1 MAFADIVRKQRSGG
15 KGIFGSLS
23 SAATESLK
31 EKMDPRNLLNQKGV
45 LTALFP
51 GLRSYKTK
59 QIERSSRTIATGPSL
74 VSVNND
80 TLNAMNEKLDFI
92 GKNTMSLPI
101 MMRDIN
107 VMRQSMIKLVK
118 LQGGEQKD
126 KADRFFKTS
135 AEQEKLYENTLKS
148 KKSSTAPTKVGEKKE
163 SSFSTFALLAG
174 VFLGLLGAYFAS
186 PEFKEKVN
194 ELIGGLVST
203 IQPKIEEIFGEIFSN
218 FVLGITAVI
227 STLLLLKGAFIAF
240 ETFVKAM
247 VARLAMK
254 MFGPAAPIPTPET
267 PGNIPDTDTDKDK
280 KRKGGRPKG
289 KITGKSGHIQDRP
302 KGNVD
307 KAKELASKARGA
319 MNLTNFG
326 RMGVLGLLVG
336 EAYMLYKLIES
347 DSHETKSQSDVEHG
361 IPGSWSPDEG
371 FTAEGGP
378 INTDNIKGLSSVPN
392 YVDPSGAKAEQNRL
406 SNYKP
411 SRVSNDELL
420 EMIGKAEGGAM
431 GYDAINR
438 GTAGDTPTGLPGLS
452 NMTVGQVMQLQ
463 QDKKVFA
470 AGRYQIIPTTL
481 DGLVKSGVV
490 KKEDIFDSA
499 TQDKLANELIQ
510 RRLNKAGN
518 DPIQQQ
524 LELSKEFASIANPHT
539 GSSYY
544 DGKGN
549 NKASIASIFTR
560 TPGSTIAA
568 SSVAVADGKMGSS
581 MPPVVIN
588 SPQTVNNMGQS
599 GSSNIVTASVL
610 DEEFARL
617 LFERAVI

>member
-1 MAFADIVRKQRSGG
+1 MAFADVIRKQRSGG
-15 KGIFGSLS
+15 KGVFGSLS

-31 EKMDPRNLLNQKGV
+31 EKMDPRNLLDQKGV

-51 GLRSYKTK
+51 GLKSYKTK
-59 QIERSSRTIATGPSL
+59 QVERSSRRIATGPSL

-126 KADRFFKTS
+126 SADKFFKTS

-148 KKSSTAPTKVGEKKE
+148 KKGSTAPTKVGGEVKT
-163 SSFSTFALLAG
+163 SSMGNLALMAT
-174 VFLGLLGAYFAS
+174 VFLGVLGAYFTS
-186 PEFKEKVN
+186 SEFKEKVDN
-194 ELIGGLVST
+194 LIGGLVKSVFGET
-203 IQPKIEEIFGEIFSN
+203 TFSDLVTGVTAAIGALAVLKLTFMAFDTFMKGMMTRLGTKIFGP
-218 FVLGITAVI
+218 
-227 STLLLLKGAFIAF
+227 GAP
-240 ETFVKAM
+240 V
-247 VARLAMK
+247 
-254 MFGPAAPIPTPET
+254 PTP
-267 PGNIPDTDTDKDK
+267 GDVPDVDKDK
-280 KRKGGRPKG
+280 AKG
-289 KITGKSGHIQDRP
+289 KGKSKYGTIQDRP
-302 KGNVD
+302 KGNLD

-319 MNLTNFG
+319 MNATNFA
-326 RMGVLGLLVG
+326 RMGALGLLVG

-347 DSHETKSQSDVEHG
+347 DSHETPSQADVEEG
-361 IPGSWSPDEG
+361 VDGGWTPEQG
-371 FTAEGGP
+371 FTADGGP
-378 INTDNIKGLSSVPN
+378 VDTDKIKGLPNVPN

-411 SRVSNDELL
+411 SRVSNNELL

-431 GYDAINR
+431 GYDAINK
-438 GTAGDTPTGLPGLS
+438 GKAGDTPEGLPGLS

-463 QDKKVFA
+463 KDKKVFA
-470 AGRYQIIPTTL
+470 AGKYQIIPTTL
-481 DGLVKSGVV
+481 KGLVDSGIV
-490 KKEDIFDSA
+490 KIEDKFDSA

-510 RRLNKAGN
+510 RRLNRAGS

-568 SSVAVADGKMGSS
+568 SSVAVADGKMASS

-588 SPQTVNNMGQS
+588 SPQTVNNMAQS
-599 GSSNIVTASVL
+599 GSSNIITASVL